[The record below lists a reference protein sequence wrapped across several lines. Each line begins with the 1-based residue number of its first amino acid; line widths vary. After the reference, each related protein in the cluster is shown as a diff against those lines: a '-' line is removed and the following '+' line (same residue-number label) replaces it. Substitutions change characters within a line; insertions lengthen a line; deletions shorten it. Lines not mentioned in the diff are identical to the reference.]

1 MSKVTNGQ
9 RLVCVPCGREVIID
23 ECGCSEDT
31 LWCCG
36 KPMASKAKKISKKKG
51 KK

>member
-9 RLVCVPCGREVIID
+9 KLVCVPCGREVIVD
-23 ECGCSEDT
+23 ECGCSEST

-36 KPMASKAKKISKKKG
+36 KPMEAKAKKRSKKKG